1 MLQVAQQAED
11 NYGLTQRIVRKAIG
25 LSQAFT
31 AGAVTGGPP
40 LAPTFPSQAETTLA
54 RYLPGGG
61 GYSTDGS
68 RVPDR
73 SGGRGPPCA

>member
-1 MLQVAQQAED
+1 MLQAAQQAED
-11 NYGLTQRIVRKAIG
+11 NYGLTQRIARKAIG

-40 LAPTFPSQAETTLA
+40 LAPTFPSQAETMLA
-54 RYLPGGG
+54 RYSAGG

-68 RVPDR
+68 WVTDR
-73 SGGRGPPCA
+73 SGRQGPPCT

>member
-1 MLQVAQQAED
+1 MLQAAQQAED
-11 NYGLTQRIVRKAIG
+11 NYGSTQRIAHKAIG

-40 LAPTFPSQAETTLA
+40 LAPACPSQAETTLG

-68 RVPDR
+68 QVPDR
-73 SGGRGPPCA
+73 SRG